1 MFLVT
6 QFFDAL
12 LAQGARDDRPLVD
25 ADAIAA
31 ELGLSDEELLPV
43 LTALQRRDL
52 VEDVHREAGERM
64 LRLTAH
70 GLAIYRGQ
78 SAALSSAR
86 TEGER

>member
-1 MFLVT
+1 MT

-12 LAQGARDDRPLVD
+12 CAQGARADRPCVD

-52 VEDVHREAGERM
+52 IEDLHREAGERM
-64 LRLTAH
+64 MRLTPY
-70 GLAIYRGQ
+70 GLAIYRRQ
-78 SAALSSAR
+78 RAALSPAR
-86 TEGER
+86 AASEG

>member
-1 MFLVT
+1 MFIVT

-12 LAQGARDDRPLVD
+12 CVQGARDVRPLVD

-31 ELGLSDEELLPV
+31 ELGVSDAELLPV

-64 LRLTAH
+64 MRLTAH

-78 SAALSSAR
+78 PEALLSAR
-86 TEGER
+86 TEGDG